1 MLTRLVD
8 DVEPL
13 SVDSALLR
21 HLQASSAPAVQSGI
35 GMSIGIEGP
44 THRLYRVIDIDNLIE
59 AIEVFEMLQVL
70 GFTIDGG
77 REENGR
83 VLQRVFRATSAEL
96 SVTST

>member
-44 THRLYRVIDIDNLIE
+44 THRVYRVIDIDNLIE